1 MGTVK
6 SRMKKVAPVTDKER
20 EDPSIS
26 ESQWDGSR
34 LFGPSNRQT
43 SERRFSVR
51 RRVQSDCNSE
61 GQDSEF
67 SAEDLGDE
75 MDRILAECDLT
86 LNRTSHKMPKT
97 TGLYNAKIQVDDQVY
112 SGRRTHEKNK
122 VNPVNKPTSNVHEK
136 VRPPKEMSCANPES
150 PATAQGYGI
159 DGGSFLSFP
168 IIYDASEEDLM
179 NTIERDFS

>member
-20 EDPSIS
+20 ENASIS
-26 ESQWDGSR
+26 DSQRDGSR
-34 LFGPSNRQT
+34 LFGPSNSQT
-43 SERRFSVR
+43 SERLLSVR
-51 RRVQSDCNSE
+51 RKVQPDCNSE

-97 TGLYNAKIQVDDQVY
+97 PGLYSAKRQVDDQVH
-112 SGRRTHEKNK
+112 RRTHEKNE
-122 VNPVNKPTSNVHEK
+122 VNLVNKPTSNVHEK

-150 PATAQGYGI
+150 IATAQGYGMG
-159 DGGSFLSFP
+159 GGSFLSFP